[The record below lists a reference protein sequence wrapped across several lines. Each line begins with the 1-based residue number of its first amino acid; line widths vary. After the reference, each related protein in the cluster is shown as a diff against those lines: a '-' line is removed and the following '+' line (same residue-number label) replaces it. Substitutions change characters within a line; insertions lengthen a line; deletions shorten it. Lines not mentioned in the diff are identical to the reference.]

1 MIRFK
6 GSKIK
11 RKRLARKV
19 GSKEPKKTLYLKFA
33 RGFSGVMKV

>member
-6 GSKIK
+6 GSKNK

-19 GSKEPKKTLYLKFA
+19 GLKKQKKTLYLKFA
-33 RGFSGVMKV
+33 RGFNGAMKV